1 VSNEVNIRVTGANTS
16 GNAINTA
23 KRDVDD
29 LGDAAS
35 KTSRRV
41 VVLGES
47 EQKAGR
53 EASALARKL
62 LEASAAAKL
71 AAAEMNRIGD
81 DASIQKFR
89 KAQSEYSKL
98 AMAAKHVNAPGGG
111 DGSLFDSMFKA
122 APKEVEKVGVEA
134 AKTFS
139 SAFEG
144 GVMGTFKA
152 LPPEAK
158 AALGASVAG
167 AAIAAAPFI
176 VSAVNGAILGGI
188 GAGGLAAGIAL
199 QAKDPVVAGAF
210 KGLGSRI
217 MADLGEASKPFRA
230 ELLNTVDTF
239 GASWTKIKPNVSSF
253 FATIAPETSKLSSA
267 VSKSIE
273 MLGPSLAK
281 AAGPAAKVLD
291 AVAAEVPEIA
301 QALANLLDDIS
312 DHGDSAAAAIKF
324 ILFNV
329 EALIVGFDIL
339 VKTVGPAADGIVRVA
354 QAIGLIDDTRLDH
367 VITKLDRTNQTA
379 QDAGEGMSRMGGSAE
394 ELSGTTQDTAASVEY
409 MNRAVYNTAD
419 AADQAN
425 QAFADLF
432 GQLMGLD
439 EANLKVA
446 EDFRKLGA
454 DIKKNKGSLDANT
467 EAGEKNRKTILGIVD
482 DLNAQREAAIAN
494 GNGTVEATQKANA
507 AFLAQLQRV
516 RDVAAANGA
525 NTAQLDAMIA
535 KYRALAG
542 LGNIVKSVTI
552 INTAVYRTIYDSSGK
567 ATGESGRGLSRDR
580 AVGGVTGAASGGNR
594 DGLTMVG
601 EEGWELVKLPAGST
615 VYTHGQ
621 SQRMM
626 ADGGG
631 GGGMPG
637 ALVLAVQSG
646 SDQAVAQMIQGLIRT
661 GRIKIKTSQLV
672 GR

>member
-1 VSNEVNIRVTGANTS
+1 MSNEVNIRVTGANTS
-16 GNAINTA
+16 GTAINAA

-71 AAAEMNRIGD
+71 AAAEMDRIGD

-98 AMAAKHVNAPGGG
+98 ATVAKHVNAPGGG
-111 DGSLFDSMFKA
+111 NGSLFDSMFKA
-122 APKEVEKVGVEA
+122 APKEVEKAGKEA
-134 AKTFS
+134 AGTFA

-144 GVMGTFKA
+144 GLMGTFKA

-158 AALGASVAG
+158 AALGASIAG
-167 AAIAAAPFI
+167 VGIAAAPFI
-176 VSAVNGAILGGI
+176 VSAINGAILGGI

-210 KGLGSRI
+210 KGLGTRI
-217 MADLGEASKPFRA
+217 MADLGEASKPFRS
-230 ELLNTVDTF
+230 ELLGTVDTF

-267 VSKSIE
+267 VAKSIE

-281 AAGPAAKVLD
+281 AAGPAAQVLSAIAD
-291 AVAAEVPEIA
+291 EVPEIA
-301 QALANLLDDIS
+301 QQIAKLLDDIS
-312 DHGDSAAAAIKF
+312 KHGDSAAAAIKF

-329 EALIVGFDIL
+329 EALIAGFDIL
-339 VKTVGPAADGIVRVA
+339 VKTVGPAADAIVHIG
-354 QAIGLIDDTRLDH
+354 QAMGLIDAEPLDH
-367 VITKLDRTNQTA
+367 VIQSLDRTVQSSA
-379 QDAGEGMSRMGGSAE
+379 DAGEGMSRMGGSAE

-425 QAFADLF
+425 RAFADLF

-446 EDFRKLGA
+446 EDFRKLAG

-467 EAGEKNRKTILGIVD
+467 EAGENNRRTILGIVD

-494 GNGTVEATQKANA
+494 GNGTVEATRKANA

-525 NTAQLDAMIA
+525 NTAQLDAMLA

-542 LGNIVKSVTI
+542 MGNIVKTVTI
-552 INTAVYRTIYDSSGK
+552 INTAVYRTIYDSGG
-567 ATGESGRGLSRDR
+567 ARETGRGLSRDR
-580 AVGGVTGAASGGNR
+580 AVGGVTGARTGGAR

-601 EEGWELVKLPAGST
+601 EDGWELVKLPAGST

-626 ADGGG
+626 AGGGSGGG
-631 GGGMPG
+631 GDG
-637 ALVLAVQSG
+637 ATTVVFGFSG
-646 SDQAVAQMIQGLIRT
+646 DTDSISARFVQGLLDSGAVRVRK
-661 GRIKIKTSQLV
+661 GMV
-672 GR
+672 V